1 MTAYRTVAMKYLMI
15 CVLLFTGC
23 AKRPI
28 QAARP
33 TPPAP
38 SPSSARAVLPGD
50 MILKHAEIKSDSVVC
65 HRPIQ
70 MIDARKKR
78 EDVIVYLCR

>member
-1 MTAYRTVAMKYLMI
+1 MTTYRTAAMKYLMI

-38 SPSSARAVLPGD
+38 SPSVRAVLPGD

-78 EDVIVYLCR
+78 EDVTVYLCR